1 MGLILNSK
9 SQLVIWVFFL
19 EVLCTKVM
27 YIALGLVF
35 IWHGVDIQIYNWKF
49 DLELI
54 NFNGSK
60 INLIIF
66 YWYH

>member
-1 MGLILNSK
+1 
-9 SQLVIWVFFL
+9 
-19 EVLCTKVM
+19 M
-27 YIALGLVF
+27 YITLGLVF
-35 IWHGVDIQIYNWKF
+35 IWHGVGIQVYNWKF

-54 NFNGSK
+54 NFKGSK